1 MRSADVARPTARAQ
15 ARPCAGATF
24 AASAREA
31 SSADEVPGDSAP
43 VENVVI
49 VGSGPAGY
57 TAAIYAARANLRPLM
72 YEGYQAGGSPGGQL
86 MTTSEVENF
95 PGFPQGVAGPEL
107 MDLMRR
113 QAARWGTRFLTEDVE
128 GIDFGPRAGEGSSAA
143 PPRGI
148 SACAI
153 CDGASPLFRGR
164 EVVVVGGG
172 DTALE
177 EALYLLKYATRVHL
191 LVRGGAMRA
200 SMAMQRRVLRAP
212 RVSVRFHAAVE
223 DVEGDGSAL
232 TGVRVRDA
240 STGKVELLPA
250 RGLFYGIGHEPN
262 SQLLRGAVA
271 LDAGGYVVP
280 AGPGGATNV
289 PGVYVAG
296 DLQDK
301 EWRQAI
307 TAAGRWLAA
316 SDLLTVPEIPEDGA
330 DGGVEE
336 TTNDGAA
343 SSAHAEP
350 GRGRQAKGYAARDE
364 KQFEFDPRAF
374 ALRKLY
380 HDSPRLLAVLYT
392 APTCAPCR
400 TIKPILRAL
409 VNEYKGKMHLVE
421 IDIEDDPEIAQSAGV
436 TSTPTLQFFK
446 NKKRILHL
454 PGVKMKREYRSL
466 IESNLD

>member
-1 MRSADVARPTARAQ
+1 M
-15 ARPCAGATF
+15 
-24 AASAREA
+24 
-31 SSADEVPGDSAP
+31 
-43 VENVVI
+43 ENVVI

-128 GIDFGPRAGEGSSAA
+128 GIDFGPRAAEGSSAPA
-143 PPRGI
+143 VPGPVTVRGTDTVTRAHSLIVATGATARRLGLPSEAQYWSRGI

-280 AGPGGATNV
+280 AGPGGATNL

-307 TAAGRWLAA
+307 TAAGSGCAAALAAERWLAA

-336 TTNDGAA
+336 TANDDAT

-350 GRGRQAKGYAARDE
+350 GCGRQAKGYAARDE
-364 KQFEFDPRAF
+364 KQFEFDPRAVLHRGQF

-380 HDSPRLLAVLYT
+380 HDSPLLLAVLYT

-409 VNEYKGKMHLVE
+409 VNEYKGKVRR
-421 IDIEDDPEIAQSAGV
+421 V
-436 TSTPTLQFFK
+436 
-446 NKKRILHL
+446 
-454 PGVKMKREYRSL
+454 
-466 IESNLD
+466 